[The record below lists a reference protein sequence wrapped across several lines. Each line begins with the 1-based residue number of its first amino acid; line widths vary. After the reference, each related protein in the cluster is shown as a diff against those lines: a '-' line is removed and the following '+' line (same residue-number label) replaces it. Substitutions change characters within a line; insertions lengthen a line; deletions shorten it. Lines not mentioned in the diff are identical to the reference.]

1 MSFDLI
7 DVVGQALSGET
18 GKQLGAL
25 TGIDSP
31 SLLQGAVQSALPAL
45 LGGLATKASTPSGA
59 GELFDALSRG
69 NHDNLLGNIGSA
81 LMGNAS
87 SNSLISAGAALLPM
101 LFGNRLGPVTDLL
114 TQKSGVSRSATT
126 SLLSAV
132 APLAMGFVT
141 KRLRSGGGFNVA
153 GLTDLLLGQR
163 SFLEK
168 AAPAGLAGALGLGS
182 LGDIGRTVSA
192 AMAPPPASVEPER
205 KSSIWTWLI
214 PLLALLA
221 LFLLFRGCE
230 QKPAA
235 PAAEAPAAPAAAPAP
250 APAVAVVGDLLE
262 RALPDGTVIRVL
274 GDGVEDRLIAFLT
287 DANRA
292 VDKDTWF
299 TFDRLEFETGSAT
312 LSAASSAQL
321 DSIAAILRAFPA
333 AKLKIGGY
341 TDNTGDPAANLALS
355 GQRAE
360 AAAREIAARGI
371 APDRLESEGYGEQF
385 PVADNATEEGRQR
398 NRRIDVRVTA
408 K

>member
-1 MSFDLI
+1 
-7 DVVGQALSGET
+7 
-18 GKQLGAL
+18 
-25 TGIDSP
+25 
-31 SLLQGAVQSALPAL
+31 
-45 LGGLATKASTPSGA
+45 
-59 GELFDALSRG
+59 
-69 NHDNLLGNIGSA
+69 
-81 LMGNAS
+81 
-87 SNSLISAGAALLPM
+87 
-101 LFGNRLGPVTDLL
+101 
-114 TQKSGVSRSATT
+114 
-126 SLLSAV
+126 
-132 APLAMGFVT
+132 
-141 KRLRSGGGFNVA
+141 
-153 GLTDLLLGQR
+153 
-163 SFLEK
+163 
-168 AAPAGLAGALGLGS
+168 
-182 LGDIGRTVSA
+182 
-192 AMAPPPASVEPER
+192 
-205 KSSIWTWLI
+205 
-214 PLLALLA
+214 
-221 LFLLFRGCE
+221 
-230 QKPAA
+230 
-235 PAAEAPAAPAAAPAP
+235 
-250 APAVAVVGDLLE
+250 VAVVGDLLE